1 MSQDL
6 GHVDAQ
12 SHTSPGFLLPLTL
25 WYNQR
30 PHNLRP
36 ERAPRGHPR
45 NPPTSDLTC
54 PVTISPQE
62 RVGFQSPS
70 TLREPT
76 PRFWDR
82 PGARGSAGSQHL
94 FCGPAPQTALWF
106 SVPPSIS
113 KDDPSGEVVVK
124 EVKSKV
130 NSTLTLECECWA
142 TPPPTISWYKDGRV
156 SPGHPGGLRLSV
168 WSPSSAWKL
177 PEKAVKASGP
187 RAGLGPTPPFV
198 F

>member
-1 MSQDL
+1 M
-6 GHVDAQ
+6 DAQ
-12 SHTSPGFLLPLTL
+12 SHTSPGFLLPFTL

-36 ERAPRGHPR
+36 GTPKRAPRGHPR
-45 NPPTSDLTC
+45 NPLTSDLTC

-62 RVGFQSPS
+62 RVGFQSPCSS

-82 PGARGSAGSQHL
+82 AGTRGSAGSQHV
-94 FCGPAPQTALWF
+94 FCWPAPQTALWF

-113 KDDPSGEVVVK
+113 KADPSGEVGVK
-124 EVKSKV
+124 EVKTKV
-130 NSTLTLECECWA
+130 DSTLTLECECWA
-142 TPPPTISWYKDGRV
+142 MPPPTISWYKDGQV
-156 SPGHPGGLRLSV
+156 SPGPPGGLRLSV
-168 WSPSSAWKL
+168 WSASSAWKL
-177 PEKAVKASGP
+177 PEKAVKASVP
-187 RAGLGPTPPFV
+187 RAGLGPAPPFV